1 MDTSR
6 VDGVKPPQTPKCK
19 IQDTGLDLV
28 EVEQRVLDLRVFR
41 VLMLWGVRGVAGRCG
56 RALSSRMPCGR
67 AAMVGNWW
75 LLRFSCGFVRAA

>member
-28 EVEQRVLDLRVFR
+28 EVEERVLDL
-41 VLMLWGVRGVAGRCG
+41 
-56 RALSSRMPCGR
+56 SSYEI
-67 AAMVGNWW
+67 
-75 LLRFSCGFVRAA
+75 